1 MRLLSGYQLGSVGCM
16 KLFSR
21 LFFYPVLF
29 ILLSCSSESVVVPVE
44 ERSHASVA
52 INQYRVATGD
62 TLYSIAWAY
71 NIDYRQLAE
80 LNGLS
85 PPYQVHLGQ
94 VLTIERAWKNKKVV
108 VKKYPSFAPQKVIR
122 NWQWPVQGKVI
133 KTFSSSPLGN
143 KGVDIAGALQC
154 PIYSSAAGEVVYSGN
169 GIRGYGNLLIIKHTD
184 NYLSA
189 YAFNWRNLVKEGD
202 TVKKGQEI
210 ATMGRNADG
219 QILLH
224 FEIRYNG
231 KPMDPLNYLS

>member
-1 MRLLSGYQLGSVGCM
+1 M
-16 KLFSR
+16 KPFSR
-21 LFFYPVLF
+21 LLFYLPLF
-29 ILLSCSSESVVVPVE
+29 ILSSCSSESILVPVE
-44 ERSHASVA
+44 ERSHASEA

-80 LNGLS
+80 LNGLA
-85 PPYQVHLGQ
+85 PPYKVHLGQ
-94 VLTIERAWKNKKVV
+94 VLTIEPNQKNKKAV
-108 VKKYPSFAPQKVIR
+108 VKKYPPVISQKVIR
-122 NWQWPVQGKVI
+122 NWQWPAQGKVI
-133 KTFSSSPLGN
+133 KTFSSKPLGN
-143 KGVDIAGALQC
+143 KGVDIAGAWQR
-154 PIYSSAAGEVVYSGN
+154 PIYASAAGEVVYSGN
-169 GIRGYGNLLIIKHTD
+169 GIRGYGNLLIIKHND

-219 QILLH
+219 QTLLH

-231 KPMDPLNYLS
+231 KPMNPLNYLS